1 MLFTLACSDIDS
13 SKASLPPIQ
22 SNPNGDSELALLMR
36 EMFNDGM
43 RMKKQIEKGDELEVL
58 ARFNKIHTAQ
68 ATEPDKAASKKYKL
82 YADEYL
88 NMLEQLRASPK
99 GATETLFQGLV
110 ESCMN
115 CHRAFCPG
123 PIVRIKKL
131 YLKDN

>member
-1 MLFTLACSDIDS
+1 
-13 SKASLPPIQ
+13 
-22 SNPNGDSELALLMR
+22 
-36 EMFNDGM
+36 
-43 RMKKQIEKGDELEVL
+43 
-58 ARFNKIHTAQ
+58 
-68 ATEPDKAASKKYKL
+68 
-82 YADEYL
+82 
-88 NMLEQLRASPK
+88 MLEQLRASPK